1 MQCSERDYIWG
12 GMYRDRNAY
21 IARCLV
27 MLCYSIFSMKNQ
39 LVEFFMSTPHTLMIS
54 GLLLQI
60 VTYCM
65 CAFLNLLKRQNG
77 VALPDTRLY
86 AHSCCCMW
94 GAPLLLHYT
103 APLRVILFARTYL
116 WQFWLLYCQEPSHM
130 YIYVAVY
137 VPTYVFHPTVVYS
150 PAKGYFTCRNPSVAV
165 LVIHPPPKWY
175 G

>member
-77 VALPDTRLY
+77 VALPDTQLY
-86 AHSCCCMW
+86 VDSYYR
-94 GAPLLLHYT
+94 G
-103 APLRVILFARTYL
+103 V
-116 WQFWLLYCQEPSHM
+116 
-130 YIYVAVY
+130 
-137 VPTYVFHPTVVYS
+137 
-150 PAKGYFTCRNPSVAV
+150 
-165 LVIHPPPKWY
+165 
-175 G
+175 